1 MKNVTFLNFKF
12 PSFLIVSSLFYI
24 KREYHS
30 SVYLSKEKINNKTI
44 KNSYLLSY
52 LDSIKEIINNPSYS
66 ELQKQEILE
75 ESWVKITKEKL
86 ENPKFLLDRY
96 SNKLHKF
103 LIKDALLTL
112 NLLYE
117 NNIIKK
123 NFLCF
128 QKN

>member
-12 PSFLIVSSLFYI
+12 PSFLIVSSLFNI

-75 ESWVKITKEKL
+75 ESWVKITKEQL

>member
-12 PSFLIVSSLFYI
+12 PSFLIVSSLFNI